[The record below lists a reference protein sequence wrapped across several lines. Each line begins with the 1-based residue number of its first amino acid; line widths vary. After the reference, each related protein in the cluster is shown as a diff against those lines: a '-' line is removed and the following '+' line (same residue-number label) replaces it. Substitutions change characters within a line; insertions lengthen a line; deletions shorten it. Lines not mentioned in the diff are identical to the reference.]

1 MNRVIRYRFAL
12 MSAAAAASAALAA
25 SGASRDYDVQHQA
38 QASPRSAQAQPSAQG
53 GSQGDAR
60 QDRAYRRYLKEQ
72 SLPYQDFS
80 HLTPEQ
86 QNSFLQWFHDHP
98 DAGD

>member
-1 MNRVIRYRFAL
+1 MNRVTRYRFAL

-38 QASPRSAQAQPSAQG
+38 QASPRSAQAQASAQG
-53 GSQGDAR
+53 AGQWDASEH
-60 QDRAYRRYLKEQ
+60 RAYRRYLTEQ

-80 HLTPEQ
+80 LLTPEQ
-86 QNSFLQWFHDHP
+86 QNSFLQWRHDHP
-98 DAGD
+98 DAGN